1 MTLASRLSFKPLLQ
15 RSAVAIAV
23 ATLCAGASAA
33 LQPFKFNPAAAGLAG
48 ALFSADNV
56 LISDYSA
63 ALLSGS
69 TFSESGYL
77 SVSAFQLGG
86 TTIIPTGLNSTWG
99 MYIKF
104 NGAGTTTSPTTG
116 TFTSLDY
123 TLYGYNGSA
132 TFGFTGNTPTETAT
146 GEVTL
151 ASGSL
156 IYGGTTSSG
165 SGTSFTPSANANL
178 TFNTSGAPVGFFDSP
193 KPFYNLAITAFTN
206 TSSEVETFDGGFRI
220 RQGGGSINFATS
232 PIPEPGTFALMLG
245 GLAAIGF
252 VARRRS
258 T

>member
-1 MTLASRLSFKPLLQ
+1 MRRRFG
-15 RSAVAIAV
+15 
-23 ATLCAGASAA
+23 GAA
-33 LQPFKFNPAAAGLAG
+33 FT
-48 ALFSADNV
+48 ADNI
-56 LISDYSA
+56 LISDYSTV
-63 ALLSGS
+63 LLSGS
-69 TFSESGYL
+69 TFSETGYL

-99 MYIKF
+99 TYIKF

-132 TFGFTGNTPTETAT
+132 AEFGFIGNTPTENAT
-146 GEVTL
+146 GEVAL

-156 IYGGTTSSG
+156 IDGSTSSSG
-165 SGTSFTPSANANL
+165 SGPTFTPSANANL
-178 TFNTSGAPVGFFDSP
+178 TFDTSGVPVGFFADP
-193 KPFYNLAITAFTN
+193 KPFYNLVITAFIN
-206 TSSEVETFDGGFRI
+206 TSSTVETFIGGFRI

-232 PIPEPGTFALMLG
+232 PIPEPETFALLLG